1 MENISTLNS
10 QSSLQLSKT
19 IQDFALAA
27 DFGSVLVDIHGKE
40 TSDLYNFSPFCQIM
54 RSKPEFK
61 SLCQKCDAFGGLE
74 ASKNGNP
81 CIYRCHAGLTDISLP
96 IIRNNQLIGF
106 ALFGQVEMTLRT
118 PLLAST
124 RSLLTGNLPQNYVKL
139 EKKSRLLIRLK
150 LNLRLL
156 CSKQLA
162 TTTLTI
168 LILVNKLNL
177 TSIQVKKK
185 LKIL

>member
-74 ASKNGNP
+74 ASKMVTLVF
-81 CIYRCHAGLTDISLP
+81 IVAMLDLQISHYLLFA
-96 IIRNNQLIGF
+96 IIN
-106 ALFGQVEMTLRT
+106 
-118 PLLAST
+118 
-124 RSLLTGNLPQNYVKL
+124 
-139 EKKSRLLIRLK
+139 
-150 LNLRLL
+150 
-156 CSKQLA
+156 
-162 TTTLTI
+162 
-168 LILVNKLNL
+168 
-177 TSIQVKKK
+177 
-185 LKIL
+185 